1 MDPLSV
7 TASCI
12 AILQLSGAIINTCYD
27 YRSRVKS
34 AVKDASRIV
43 NELNSLRSIIESL
56 FILLEDEA
64 ESRPHE
70 KSALKELAREDGP
83 LTQCEAELEVLKND
97 LGPKEGWRA
106 TKAMLLWP
114 LKESD
119 VRRLLQT
126 IERTKSTLQ
135 LALAADQR

>member
-1 MDPLSV
+1 MDPLSL

-34 AVKDASRIV
+34 AAKDASRIV

-56 FILLEDEA
+56 FVLLEDEA
-64 ESRPHE
+64 EDRSSE
-70 KSALKELAREDGP
+70 KSALKELAREGGP
-83 LTQCEAELEVLKND
+83 LDGCKAELETLKKK
-97 LGPKEGWRA
+97 LEPKEGWRA
-106 TKAMLLWP
+106 TRAMLLWS

-119 VRRLLQT
+119 VKRVLQT
-126 IERTKSTLQ
+126 IDRTKATLQ
-135 LALAADQR
+135 LVLATDQR